1 MKKQREEKKVRA
13 DELQTYM
20 DESRGLER
28 DYIGELV
35 SSRRLA
41 WFVSAGFG
49 VLAVMGVAAGIAGL
63 SQTAPDPVVLRVDD
77 ATGAVDRVEVM
88 REVETTYGEVVDR
101 YFLNKYVLNR
111 ESYDYDNIQISYD
124 TTALM
129 SSGDV
134 QQEYY
139 KLFQGSQAR
148 DVVLGD
154 RARLVVNVRAIHP
167 ENGLATVRFTVQQVN
182 RNGTKEPIEYL
193 IATIGYSYVRAPMT
207 ASDRRINPLGFQATS
222 YRVDT
227 ETLGAN

>member
-13 DELQTYM
+13 DELQNYM
-20 DESRGLER
+20 EESRGLER

-41 WFVSAGFG
+41 WFAAAGFG
-49 VLAVMGVAAGIAGL
+49 VLAAMGVAAGIAGL
-63 SQTAPDPVVLRVDD
+63 SQTAPDPVVLRVDNT
-77 ATGAVDRVEVM
+77 TGAVERVEVM
-88 REVETTYGEVVDR
+88 REVETSYGEVVDR

-148 DVVLGD
+148 DVVLSN
-154 RARLVVNVRAIHP
+154 RARLVVNVRAIQP
-167 ENGLATVRFTVQQVN
+167 RDGVATVRFSVQQVN
-182 RNGTKEPIEYL
+182 RNGTKEPIENL

-207 ASDRRINPLGFQATS
+207 ASDRRINPLGFQVTS

>member
-13 DELQTYM
+13 DELQNYM
-20 DESRGLER
+20 EESRGLER

-41 WFVSAGFG
+41 WFAAAGFG
-49 VLAVMGVAAGIAGL
+49 VLAAMGVAAGIAGL
-63 SQTAPDPVVLRVDD
+63 SQTAPDPVVLRVDNT
-77 ATGAVDRVEVM
+77 TGAVERVEVM

-148 DVVLGD
+148 DVVLSN
-154 RARLVVNVRAIHP
+154 RARLVVSVRAIHP

-182 RNGTKEPIEYL
+182 RNGTKEPIEHL

-207 ASDRRINPLGFQATS
+207 ASDRRINPLGFQVTS